1 MRLKTLSP
9 SEMSDDQKSIFEES
23 VSGKR
28 GTVTPPLRAWIY
40 APEVARHASRLGA
53 FLRYDTTLGPR
64 LSELAILVTARHW
77 NAQYEW
83 YAHKKMALAAGL
95 DPNIIAAI
103 NHRHVPDFND
113 RKAQLVYEFSES
125 LHENH
130 NVPKLL
136 YTETVEMLGETGVVE
151 LVGLLG
157 YYALVSMTLNT
168 FQVELPEGETS
179 DLVP

>member
-1 MRLKTLSP
+1 M
-9 SEMSDDQKSIFEES
+9 
-23 VSGKR
+23 
-28 GTVTPPLRAWIY
+28 
-40 APEVARHASRLGA
+40 
-53 FLRYDTTLGPR
+53 
-64 LSELAILVTARHW
+64 TARHW

-136 YTETVEMLGETGVVE
+136 YTEAIEMLGETGVVE

-168 FQVELPEGETS
+168 FEVELPEGETS